1 MIDKFLYGF
10 FAGLDNLCEQ
20 ISNYLYKISRGKNDR
35 KIKQTNI
42 RSSKKNTKKE

>member
-10 FAGLDNLCEQ
+10 FGGLDNLCEKV
-20 ISNYLYKISRGKNDR
+20 SNYLSKISRGKNDR

-42 RSSKKNTKKE
+42 RSSKRNTKKK